1 MDITELNWDNLGPD
15 GDPYPYKPYNS
26 FEEFMEETR
35 HQPGYV
41 RTMLYKA
48 YLTGYEDGIAYG
60 REHPLVCV

>member
-1 MDITELNWDNLGPD
+1 MDITELNWDNLGLD
-15 GDPYPYKPYNS
+15 GGPFPYKPYNS

-48 YLTGYEDGIAYG
+48 YLTGYQHGIAYG
-60 REHPLVCV
+60 QEHSW

>member
-60 REHPLVCV
+60 REYPLVFV

>member
-1 MDITELNWDNLGPD
+1 MSAEELNWDNLGPD
-15 GDPYPYKPYNS
+15 GGPFPYKPYNS

-60 REHPLVCV
+60 REYPLVFV